1 LIEFASASPHLGGP
15 GLPAMPGVPTL
26 RNARPSALARLVSS
40 GEQRDRPIPPGR
52 ACAEAEPRARLP
64 GVPASSLHSLEN
76 DRRER
81 NNAVGLLLSRTRLAT
96 WATAIGLLRSRCVFE
111 KAFFGRTFA
120 DRVRKFSGEHDDAKV
135 RLEVVTLSGERLD
148 ALELSAVDTGA
159 TLSTRDN
166 RLLFLPYAQIAYVE
180 VAILHD
186 HRVAG
191 FQLSVG
197 SE

>member
-1 LIEFASASPHLGGP
+1 
-15 GLPAMPGVPTL
+15 
-26 RNARPSALARLVSS
+26 
-40 GEQRDRPIPPGR
+40 
-52 ACAEAEPRARLP
+52 
-64 GVPASSLHSLEN
+64 
-76 DRRER
+76 
-81 NNAVGLLLSRTRLAT
+81 
-96 WATAIGLLRSRCVFE
+96 VFE